1 MDNGCIIGVSTNEDE
16 RRKNLKAGDKM
27 RKLRG
32 KKPRNTVAEDLGVSY
47 SSYMKYERNE
57 RTPSDEVKKRIAKY
71 YKTTVEAIFF
81 K

>member
-1 MDNGCIIGVSTNEDE
+1 M
-16 RRKNLKAGDKM
+16 KAGDKM

-32 KKPRNTVAEDLGVSY
+32 KKPRKTVAEDLGVSY

>member
-1 MDNGCIIGVSTNEDE
+1 
-16 RRKNLKAGDKM
+16 M